1 MLTAGT
7 MRDVTD
13 RSTNDQ
19 GGVAFSDNSSPAK
32 VFTTRQGSSDGTS
45 ALKEWS
51 FTPGTT
57 PELAGSYAAD
67 YSGWTYPSGAKFGSV
82 ETQSDGSFDCGGG
95 MGVSLINRNDI
106 ERGRFISTL
115 YGVSGAPEI
124 GFFGGVSTNKSIV
137 YNVAYMSVAGT
148 HLGTDSNINSK
159 ILEIDYNDET
169 YWGRYLHVGVLSGG
183 AIFIT
188 PFNYNW
194 NTFQMIRSAVG
205 DLPNKAA
212 SATLANGAHLYDVLL
227 GSSSADNICI
237 IYAEATD
244 DIRYLD
250 VPITK

>member
-1 MLTAGT
+1 
-7 MRDVTD
+7 
-13 RSTNDQ
+13 
-19 GGVAFSDNSSPAK
+19 
-32 VFTTRQGSSDGTS
+32 
-45 ALKEWS
+45 
-51 FTPGTT
+51 
-57 PELAGSYAAD
+57 
-67 YSGWTYPSGAKFGSV
+67 
-82 ETQSDGSFDCGGG
+82 